1 MHIIKTNNKSRK
13 ITLLVAGVVVLLA
26 AGTYAAYATYT
37 WPFDTRQEV
46 SNTSEEATNNS
57 DSTNPGQKKD
67 TPSTETQ
74 TDVDDNKTTDQVPVA
89 ETGALT
95 ITSLK
100 QENGNITYAAS
111 LQNVDTP
118 GTCSALFEHSDG
130 AARPVTRTGASTSDG
145 CPEMSI
151 PEVEFNALGTWKLT
165 LRYYV
170 NDTQLVATKSV
181 EIK

>member
-1 MHIIKTNNKSRK
+1 MHIIKANNKSKK
-13 ITLLVAGVVVLLA
+13 ITLLVAGIVVLLA
-26 AGTYAAYATYT
+26 AGAYAAYATHT
-37 WPFDTRQEV
+37 WPFHSSQEA

-57 DSTNPGQKKD
+57 DSTNPQQKQD
-67 TPSTETQ
+67 IPSSETQ
-74 TDVDDNKTTDQVPVA
+74 TDVDDSKTTDQVPVA

-95 ITSLK
+95 ITSLR

-130 AARPVTRTGASTSDG
+130 AARPVTRTGASTPEG
-145 CPEMSI
+145 CPETSI

-165 LRYYV
+165 LRYYI